1 MYVKLDLERKKNR
14 NRSTFLLLLDNLF
27 MDKRILK
34 KTRDLG

>member
-1 MYVKLDLERKKNR
+1 MYVKLDLEREKNR

>member
-1 MYVKLDLERKKNR
+1 MYVKLDLEKKKNR